1 MTALE
6 AILSSLIALAALPW
20 VPTAVKR
27 IMAIA
32 TKRGLDRIS
41 ADERE
46 HAARLA
52 EIDRA
57 NARADRAEARA
68 DRAEAQRDAERDECD
83 AEKDMLRA
91 QVAAMH
97 EQLGMAAL
105 ELQRSVHTSAEVLR
119 MRDEARD
126 ALAAGAHDVDV
137 ARRTLA
143 ALLKT

>member
-1 MTALE
+1 MTTLE
-6 AILSSLIALAALPW
+6 AILSAVAALAALPW
-20 VPTAVKR
+20 IPDAIKRITAVL
-27 IMAIA
+27 
-32 TKRGLDRIS
+32 TKRGQEHIA

-57 NARADRAEARA
+57 NARADKAEARA
-68 DRAEAQRDAERDECD
+68 DALMRERDRERDECD

-97 EQLGMAAL
+97 AQLGEAAL
-105 ELQRSVHTSAEVLR
+105 ELQRSAMTAAEVLR

-137 ARRTLA
+137 ARRTLS